1 VRASTAAATRPA
13 TSATRKASPQP
24 AKAAAAHEAHPSSRS
39 TDLLAALLE
48 QPDDGDSVVIG
59 QPRSP
64 PPSHV
69 PGPAPQRASEG
80 GLSVTLDASHRQA
93 PGSAADFEER
103 WDGQPHDATR
113 TREMTAY
120 LQETAR
126 AAGLDPEVVS
136 EADCT
141 SGMCRVELD
150 FADPG
155 EALAFQSAAQNPSL
169 SYNLRMR
176 APQPAEAG
184 EVSGETERPGRG
196 FQVEMLLDEIDA
208 EQAEAKEQQPASPE
222 APALR

>member
-1 VRASTAAATRPA
+1 
-13 TSATRKASPQP
+13 
-24 AKAAAAHEAHPSSRS
+24 
-39 TDLLAALLE
+39 
-48 QPDDGDSVVIG
+48 
-59 QPRSP
+59 
-64 PPSHV
+64 
-69 PGPAPQRASEG
+69 
-80 GLSVTLDASHRQA
+80 
-93 PGSAADFEER
+93 
-103 WDGQPHDATR
+103 
-113 TREMTAY
+113 
-120 LQETAR
+120 
-126 AAGLDPEVVS
+126 
-136 EADCT
+136 
-141 SGMCRVELD
+141 MCRVELD